1 MAPTIAY
8 FGATGG
14 STVACLALALEAGY
28 DCSACQYAPDLS
40 VLWSNATFG
49 SRIAQSVVSR

>member
-28 DCSACQYAPDLS
+28 DCSARQCALDPS
-40 VLWSNATFG
+40 VLWSNATLG
-49 SRIAQSVVSR
+49 